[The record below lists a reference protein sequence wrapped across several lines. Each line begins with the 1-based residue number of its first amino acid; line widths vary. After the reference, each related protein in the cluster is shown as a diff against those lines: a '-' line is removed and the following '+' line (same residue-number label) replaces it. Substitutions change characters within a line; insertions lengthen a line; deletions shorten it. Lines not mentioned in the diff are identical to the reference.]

1 MRRALHLLD
10 LRSND
15 GFVAPQILDWFAVLV
30 LKHMQRMAPL
40 FGFILIQ
47 ILVIHLQ
54 LILEKVGV
62 GLLEPFFIEI
72 LEHFELF

>member
-10 LRSND
+10 LRCND
-15 GFVAPQILDWFAVLV
+15 GFVGPQILDRLAVLV
-30 LKHMQRMAPL
+30 LKHMQSMASL
-40 FGFILIQ
+40 FGLILIQ
-47 ILVIHLQ
+47 ILVIDLQ

>member
-1 MRRALHLLD
+1 MSRALRLLD

-15 GFVAPQILDWFAVLV
+15 GFVGPQILDRLAVLV
-30 LKHMQRMAPL
+30 LNHMQRMTSL

-54 LILEKVGV
+54 LILE
-62 GLLEPFFIEI
+62 
-72 LEHFELF
+72 